1 MGDTYVNTCTKSS
14 QVCGLVV
21 TAAVVAF
28 KAFRCSS
35 SHLCNC
41 LRGIKQLLSY
51 DNMQTPFVSFAG
63 TELAELL
70 AIREQYKKILESSF
84 GSSNTF
90 QSGRFDLGRKL
101 KISSPPQNLPNIVS
115 DHADDASLGNNL
127 HINSFLCSIVYDSQM
142 WAKTFY
148 WLKQILLSN
157 SEFIQA
163 TTKPDLS
170 ITKLIEMWTNYSFI
184 TLSCITF
191 GIALVA
197 LRLFPYSTVPG
208 IVRHRQLFVF
218 SCSGEPKLQCNVI
231 RIRGLVSNAGTVQQ
245 SFVAKFR
252 SQLCQH
258 EKLVPI
264 FICHADCTV
273 HMMLQEIIILFL
285 CNQSYRHPI
294 FFR

>member
-1 MGDTYVNTCTKSS
+1 MGDTYVSTCTKSS

-41 LRGIKQLLSY
+41 LTGIKQLLSY

-127 HINSFLCSIVYDSQM
+127 HINSFLCSIVYDSPNVGQN
-142 WAKTFY
+142 
-148 WLKQILLSN
+148 ILLAETDLAIELRIYTSN
-157 SEFIQA
+157 HQTRFEYHKI
-163 TTKPDLS
+163 DRNVN
-170 ITKLIEMWTNYSFI
+170 KLFFYYAIMHYFWDSFSG
-184 TLSCITF
+184 LAVVS
-191 GIALVA
+191 L
-197 LRLFPYSTVPG
+197 
-208 IVRHRQLFVF
+208 F
-218 SCSGEPKLQCNVI
+218 SCA
-231 RIRGLVSNAGTVQQ
+231 R
-245 SFVAKFR
+245 
-252 SQLCQH
+252 
-258 EKLVPI
+258 
-264 FICHADCTV
+264 DC
-273 HMMLQEIIILFL
+273 EA
-285 CNQSYRHPI
+285 
-294 FFR
+294 